1 MAELTVLIKQLVDIH
16 GKERKSLLP
25 ILQGIVRQENYLSDY
40 ALTEVARELDLSAAQ
55 VFGTATFYSF
65 LDTKPLGKYVI
76 RVCKTIT
83 CEMNGK
89 NQIVKTIE
97 DMLKIKVGETTPNR
111 MFSLLQTNCLG
122 WCHKGPAML
131 INDTVYNELTPEKV
145 VEILSGF
152 MRNSHTNH
160 W

>member
-1 MAELTVLIKQLVDIH
+1 MAELTVLIKELVDIH
-16 GKERKSLLP
+16 GKNRKSLLP
-25 ILQGIVRQENYLSDY
+25 ILQGIVKQENYLSDY

-89 NQIVKTIE
+89 NQIVKTLE
-97 DMLKIKVGETTPNR
+97 DVLKIKVGETTPNR

-145 VEILSGF
+145 VDILSDF
-152 MRNSHTNH
+152 MKNNHTNH